1 MKRHQRY
8 RTIAAATILLLF
20 WQVFAMVKD
29 NDMLVPYPWQV
40 VQRMSTQVFS
50 VSYLSLIHI

>member
-29 NDMLVPYPWQV
+29 NEDLL
-40 VQRMSTQVFS
+40 F
-50 VSYLSLIHI
+50 IKEKK